1 MKITKNNQ
9 NGRSMIEML
18 GVLAIIGVLSIGAIA
33 GYSKAMFKYKMNKTM
48 DIISHAVARVAEL
61 ETMNWGDGFELMT
74 KQHMVKYGILPD
86 CDMNYVDIY
95 GDTKHSC
102 PLPLGEVSVYFGFGY
117 EDYMHGEFCINFLQ
131 EPFDSCVAFLNSGI
145 YKNVP
150 EDWWT
155 AYDEN
160 AGGFIYIDNGN
171 DVEEYVYGK
180 SEFALSKGAK
190 SELTG
195 QDILEACEICKNGKY
210 CRIYWVVR
218 DEL

>member
-9 NGRSMIEML
+9 NGRSMVEML

-33 GYSKAMFKYKMNKTM
+33 GYSKAMFKYKMNKTL

-61 ETMNWGDGFELMT
+61 ETMNWGDGFELWT

-86 CDMNYVDIY
+86 CDMNYVASDGNTETY
-95 GDTKHSC
+95 C
-102 PLPLGEVSVYFGFGY
+102 PLPLGEFMVDFGFGY
-117 EDYMHGEFCINFLQ
+117 EDYMYGDFYITFLQ

-155 AYDEN
+155 AYDGN
-160 AGGFIYIDNGN
+160 SGGFIDIYGGN

-180 SEFALSKGAK
+180 SEYALSEGAK

-195 QDILEACEICKNGKY
+195 QDILEACEQCKNGNY
-210 CRIYWVVR
+210 CQIYWVVR
-218 DEL
+218 HEL

>member
-9 NGRSMIEML
+9 NGRSMVEML

-33 GYSKAMFKYKMNKTM
+33 GYSKAMFKYKMNKTLNVV
-48 DIISHAVARVAEL
+48 SHAVARVAEL
-61 ETMNWGDGFELMT
+61 ETMKWGDGFELLT

-86 CDMNYVDIY
+86 CDMNYVASD
-95 GDTKHSC
+95 GDTEHSC
-102 PLPLGEVSVYFGFGY
+102 PLPLGEVRVDFGFAY
-117 EDYMHGEFCINFLQ
+117 ADHLSGEFLITFLQ

-155 AYDEN
+155 AYVEN
-160 AGGFIYIDNGN
+160 AGGYISIYNGN
-171 DVEEYVYGK
+171 NVEEYVYGK
-180 SEFALSKGAK
+180 SEYALSEGAK

-195 QDILEACEICKNGKY
+195 QDILEACEQCKNGKY
-210 CRIYWVVR
+210 CQIYWAVR
-218 DEL
+218 SEL